1 MKRILI
7 LAIAVAGASFSL
19 KAQGGAGRGAT
30 DAAAANPLAGNAQA
44 IEQGRD
50 IYNRTCTTCHGPD
63 GAGGE
68 MGPALWRTRRA
79 GTRWRPTRKSS
90 TRSRAAFAGRRCRHS
105 AAACP
110 DNDVWKVTAY
120 IRGLRGTAIDAP
132 AVGRSGARRTDFL
145 GQG

>member
-7 LAIAVAGASFSL
+7 LAFAVAGASLSL

-68 MGPALWRTRRA
+68 MGPAL
-79 GTRWRPTRKSS
+79 G
-90 TRSRAAFAGRRCRHS
+90 
-105 AAACP
+105 
-110 DNDVWKVTAY
+110 
-120 IRGLRGTAIDAP
+120 AP
-132 AVGRSGARRTDFL
+132 ARRYALSTDAQIFDAIKSGISRDVDAGIRQPPAGQRRLEGD
-145 GQG
+145 GVHPR

>member
-1 MKRILI
+1 MKRTLI
-7 LAIAVAGASFSL
+7 LAIVLGGAAFSL

-68 MGPALWRTRRA
+68 MGPALGAPARRYA
-79 GTRWRPTRKSS
+79 LSTDAQIFDAIKS
-90 TRSRAAFAGRRCRHS
+90 G
-105 AAACP
+105 
-110 DNDVWKVTAY
+110 
-120 IRGLRGTAIDAP
+120 IRGTAMP
-132 AVGRSGARRTDFL
+132 AFRSRLAHPHRSTG
-145 GQG
+145 

>member
-19 KAQGGAGRGAT
+19 KAQVGGGRGAAA
-30 DAAAANPLAGNAQA
+30 DAGGANPLAGNAQA

-68 MGPALWRTRRA
+68 MGPALGAPARRYA
-79 GTRWRPTRKSS
+79 LSTDAQIFDAIKS
-90 TRSRAAFAGRRCRHS
+90 G
-105 AAACP
+105 
-110 DNDVWKVTAY
+110 
-120 IRGLRGTAIDAP
+120 IRGTP
-132 AVGRSGARRTDFL
+132 M
-145 GQG
+145 